1 MLLSFGSRHI
11 LAVSRLSGAAFRPAG
26 SPVGLLD
33 KGVLLQLQGLFD
45 PLLDHLLAGVD
56 EDEAGVIILLR
67 LLERLLLHLL
77 LALAFAVV
85 APGVV
90 RDLVS
95 KSVVAGLELDLHH
108 VGDLSVAERAVAL
121 LVAEELAGS
130 KLALVDTLDFGQ
142 RNDNERPIWEV
153 LVGKIILVDEQC
165 VLVQDKVATHDVVV
179 LQQVFA
185 DRALKDDAVLL
196 ARVDRTSDLFALL
209 TEHLCK
215 LLEFGHLFFVDLAIG
230 YEWNHFIQV
239 VLELNLVI
247 LLSSALV
254 S

>member
-90 RDLVS
+90 CDLAR
-95 KSVVAGLELDLHH
+95 KHVVAGLERDFHHMRDLA
-108 VGDLSVAERAVAL
+108 VAERAVAL
-121 LVAEELAGS
+121 LVAQELVARE
-130 KLALVDTLDFGQ
+130 LALVDALDLSE
-142 RNDNERPIWEV
+142 RNDDERPIWEV
-153 LVGKIILVDEQC
+153 LVGKIILVNEQC
-165 VLVQDKVATHDVVV
+165 VLVED
-179 LQQVFA
+179 
-185 DRALKDDAVLL
+185 
-196 ARVDRTSDLFALL
+196 
-209 TEHLCK
+209 
-215 LLEFGHLFFVDLAIG
+215 
-230 YEWNHFIQV
+230 
-239 VLELNLVI
+239 
-247 LLSSALV
+247 
-254 S
+254 